1 MRTIGVLGGM
11 TWHSTADYYRIIN
24 TRVREELGGAHSAR
38 VLISSVDQAEIEP
51 LMEAGR
57 WDEAGA
63 RLADDAAA
71 LERAGADVFILACN
85 SLHTAWDAIVAPLTI
100 PAIHIGDATAAAIP
114 DGVDRVAL
122 LGTRF
127 TMEGSFLRDR
137 IEARGVGVVVPDE
150 PDRLEV
156 HRAIF
161 DELSNGIV
169 RDETRAWFADLVAR
183 LGPELVVTGCGELAM
198 LELDLP
204 QSVDTTGAHAE
215 AAVAYALNDV

>member
-1 MRTIGVLGGM
+1 MRTIGALGGM

-51 LMEAGR
+51 MMESGR

-63 RLADDAAA
+63 RLAEDAAA
-71 LERAGADVFILACN
+71 LERGGADVFILACN

-100 PAIHIGDATAAAIP
+100 PSIHIGDATAAAIP

-122 LGTRF
+122 LGTRY

-137 IEARGVGVVVPDE
+137 IEARGVAVVAPDE
-150 PDRLEV
+150 RDRLEV

-161 DELSNGIV
+161 EELSNGIV
-169 RDETRAWFADLVAR
+169 RDETREWFTELVAR
-183 LGPELVVTGCGELAM
+183 LGLEVVVTGCGELAM

-204 QSVDTTGAHAE
+204 YSVDTATAHAE